1 MWFGYKI
8 LKKRYT
14 FLRVTRYV
22 FLLLRPGFSLKVT
35 WSAFERKKFLKLVL
49 EIWISIT
56 KFSDIKKSWI
66 ICFLLSIVLLR
77 EGFKKNYETY
87 NNKQKKHVFAINSK
101 FQIESSKKHSCIL
114 VYLYI
119 CILAYLH
126 VFILSYF
133 NLAYVHTWIPTYLLK
148 CILAYLSTCILPCLH
163 NSIPVYSHTW

>member
-1 MWFGYKI
+1 MFFVFISPVIDMEATKSVLVFLGQGNQSACFQVILDFDNKWLPMHVQKSFLYQI
-8 LKKRYT
+8 LKVYSRYNPG
-14 FLRVTRYV
+14 RYV

-87 NNKQKKHVFAINSK
+87 NNKQK
-101 FQIESSKKHSCIL
+101 E
-114 VYLYI
+114 
-119 CILAYLH
+119 
-126 VFILSYF
+126 
-133 NLAYVHTWIPTYLLK
+133 
-148 CILAYLSTCILPCLH
+148 TCFC
-163 NSIPVYSHTW
+163 N